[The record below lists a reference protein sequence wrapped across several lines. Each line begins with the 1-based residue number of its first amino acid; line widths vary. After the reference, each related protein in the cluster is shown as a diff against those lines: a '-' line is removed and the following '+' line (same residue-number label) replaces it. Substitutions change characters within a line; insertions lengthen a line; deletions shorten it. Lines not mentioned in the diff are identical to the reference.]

1 MVTWA
6 SIVLCYRWRRHH
18 LVLTDFHQFTYLY
31 VHHVTTGQAHPRL
44 PLRVV
49 QSASMVS
56 FELVVRKRCHSK
68 ELNAISY
75 MFGRL
80 CGNPGQSMSFASP
93 AFQDTYIPLTN
104 LLLTHAR

>member
-6 SIVLCYRWRRHH
+6 SIVLH
-18 LVLTDFHQFTYLY
+18 LVLTAFHQFTYLY
-31 VHHVTTGQAHPRL
+31 VHHVTTETGSSPAPS
-44 PLRVV
+44 PGSPVCING
-49 QSASMVS
+49 
-56 FELVVRKRCHSK
+56 ELVVRKRCHSK

-80 CGNPGQSMSFASP
+80 CGNPGQSTVSFASP